1 MPRPRRSR
9 LGPVP
14 ARGFRRG
21 WISAAAIAL
30 AALVLPAGACGGE
43 PDEAA
48 ETLTLE
54 APSTLSR
61 RERPADAVGGDW
73 LVERGFPASFPLPP
87 ESWVVSFRGYDVTG
101 FDIIVRTTRTAGELQ
116 DYFTEVLGVNADWGL
131 VEIES
136 AYPLP
141 VLDDPWMPHIT
152 DEFDAR
158 MSHVRGPYNGMVNVM
173 DSDVHMVLWATSDA
187 AREDILALLPDP
199 EVLPL
204 PAVGELLEAYGDT
217 GREVGRIVLVYR
229 TGAAALD
236 ELIAAYE
243 GLGHP
248 VNTAGDVVQ
257 SQVGQWKVE
266 LSAEPV
272 PDDPGA
278 ATLTVGLTEQ
288 YRFGSLR

>member
-1 MPRPRRSR
+1 M
-9 LGPVP
+9 
-14 ARGFRRG
+14 
-21 WISAAAIAL
+21 AIAL

-43 PDEAA
+43 PEGATEA
-48 ETLTLE
+48 LILE
-54 APSTLSR
+54 APSSQKR

-73 LVERGFPASFPLPP
+73 LVDRGFPASFPLPP

-116 DYFTEVLGVNADWGL
+116 DYFTEVLGVNAEWGL
-131 VEIES
+131 VEIEG
-136 AYPLP
+136 AYPLH

-152 DEFDAR
+152 DAFDAR

-199 EVLPL
+199 AALPL
-204 PAVGELLEAYGDT
+204 PAAGDLLEAYGDT

-236 ELIAAYE
+236 DLVAAYE
-243 GLGHP
+243 RLGHS
-248 VNTAGDVVQ
+248 VNTAGDVVRA
-257 SQVGQWKVE
+257 QVGQWKVE
-266 LSAEPV
+266 LSAQPV
-272 PDDPGA
+272 PEDPGA
-278 ATLTVGLTEQ
+278 ATLTVRLTEQ

>member
-1 MPRPRRSR
+1 M
-9 LGPVP
+9 
-14 ARGFRRG
+14 
-21 WISAAAIAL
+21 AIAL

-43 PDEAA
+43 PGEAT
-48 ETLTLE
+48 ESLTLE
-54 APSTLSR
+54 PPGSQKR
-61 RERPADAVGGDW
+61 RQRPADAVGGDW

-131 VEIES
+131 VELEG
-136 AYPLP
+136 AYPLH

-152 DEFDAR
+152 DAFDAR

-199 EVLPL
+199 AVLPL
-204 PAVGELLEAYGDT
+204 PAVADLIEAYGDT

-257 SQVGQWKVE
+257 SQVDQWKVE

-278 ATLTVGLTEQ
+278 ATLTARLTEQ
-288 YRFGSLR
+288 YRFGPLR

>member
-1 MPRPRRSR
+1 M
-9 LGPVP
+9 
-14 ARGFRRG
+14 
-21 WISAAAIAL
+21 AIAP

-43 PDEAA
+43 PDETA

-54 APSTLSR
+54 APSSR
-61 RERPADAVGGDW
+61 TRRVRPADAVGGDW
-73 LVERGFPASFPLPP
+73 LVDRGFPASFPLPP

-101 FDIIVRTTRTAGELQ
+101 FDIIIRTTRTAGELQ
-116 DYFTEVLGVNADWGL
+116 DYFTGVLGGNADWGL

-152 DEFDAR
+152 DAFDAR

-187 AREDILALLPDP
+187 GREDILALLPDP
-199 EVLPL
+199 AVLPL
-204 PAVGELLEAYGDT
+204 PAGDLLEAYGET

-229 TGAAALD
+229 TGAAVPD
-236 ELIAAYE
+236 ELVAAYE

-248 VNTAGDVVQ
+248 VNSAGDVVQ
-257 SQVGQWKVE
+257 TQVGQWKVE
-266 LSAEPV
+266 LSVEPI
-272 PDDPGA
+272 PDAPGS
-278 ATLTVGLTEQ
+278 ATLTVRLTEQ

>member
-1 MPRPRRSR
+1 M
-9 LGPVP
+9 V
-14 ARGFRRG
+14 
-21 WISAAAIAL
+21 IAL

-43 PDEAA
+43 PEGAA

-54 APSTLSR
+54 APSSQKR
-61 RERPADAVGGDW
+61 RERPVDAVGGDW
-73 LVERGFPASFPLPP
+73 LVDRGFPASFPLPP

-116 DYFTEVLGVNADWGL
+116 DYFTEVLDVNADWGL
-131 VEIES
+131 VELES
-136 AYPLP
+136 AYPLH

-152 DEFDAR
+152 DAFDAR

-187 AREDILALLPDP
+187 GREDILALLPDP
-199 EVLPL
+199 AVLPL
-204 PAVGELLEAYGDT
+204 PAAGDLLEAYGDT

-236 ELIAAYE
+236 ELVATYE
-243 GLGHP
+243 ELGHP
-248 VNTAGDVVQ
+248 VNAAGDIVQ
-257 SQVGQWKVE
+257 AQVGEWKVE

-272 PDDPGA
+272 LDEPGS
-278 ATLTVGLTEQ
+278 ATLTVRLTEQ

>member
-1 MPRPRRSR
+1 
-9 LGPVP
+9 LAG
-14 ARGFRRG
+14 
-21 WISAAAIAL
+21 AAAIAL
-30 AALVLPAGACGGE
+30 VALVLGAGACGGE

-54 APSTLSR
+54 APSSGTQR
-61 RERPADAVGGDW
+61 QRPADAVGGDW
-73 LVERGFPASFPLPP
+73 LVDRGFPASFPLPP

-116 DYFTEVLGVNADWGL
+116 DYFTEVLGSNADWGL

-152 DEFDAR
+152 DAFDAR

-187 AREDILALLPDP
+187 GREDILALLPDP
-199 EVLPL
+199 AVLPL
-204 PAVGELLEAYGDT
+204 PAVGDLLEAYGDT

-243 GLGHP
+243 ELGHP
-248 VNTAGDVVQ
+248 VNTAGDVTQ
-257 SQVGQWKVE
+257 AQVGRWKVE
-266 LSAEPV
+266 LSVEPV
-272 PDDPGA
+272 PGDPGA
-278 ATLTVGLTEQ
+278 ATLTVRLSQQ
-288 YRFGSLR
+288 YRFDSLR

>member
-1 MPRPRRSR
+1 MLAPEPAGS
-9 LGPVP
+9 VP
-14 ARGFRRG
+14 ARRSG
-21 WISAAAIAL
+21 WGWVSAAAIVL

-54 APSTLSR
+54 APSSKPR
-61 RERPADAVGGDW
+61 RVRPADAVGGNW
-73 LVERGFPASFPLPP
+73 LVDRGFPTSFPLPP

-101 FDIIVRTTRTAGELQ
+101 FDIIIRTTRTAGELQ
-116 DYFTEVLGVNADWGL
+116 DYFTEVLGINADWGL
-131 VEIES
+131 VELES

-152 DEFDAR
+152 DAFDAR

-187 AREDILALLPDP
+187 GREDILALLPDP
-199 EVLPL
+199 AVLPL
-204 PAVGELLEAYGDT
+204 PAADDLLAAYGDT

-229 TGAAALD
+229 TGAAVLD
-236 ELIAAYE
+236 ELVAAYE
-243 GLGHP
+243 ALGHP
-248 VNTAGDVVQ
+248 VNAAGEVVQ
-257 SQVGQWKVE
+257 AQVGQWKVE
-266 LSAEPV
+266 LSVEPV

-278 ATLTVGLTEQ
+278 AKLTVRLSEQ
-288 YRFGSLR
+288 YRFGPLR